1 MRYAT
6 VFRSLLFSFVLLV
19 LSQASF
25 GQVAISVN
33 FGPPAIPVYEQPI
46 CPGDGYIWTPGY
58 WAYDDDD
65 GYYWVPGTWVEA
77 PEPGYLWTP
86 GWWGWGG
93 SAFLWHAGYWGPHV
107 GFYGGINYGYGYF
120 GNGFEGGRWEN
131 NRFYYNTAVVHVNET
146 IIHNTYRTTIVE
158 NNRSRVAYNGGQG
171 GLNYRASAEQER
183 YASERHVEA
192 VQAQREHREMARG
205 NPQLRASAN
214 QGRPPIAATARPN
227 DFHNGAVAAREAGG
241 AYHAPPPSANRNAP
255 PNATHTAAP
264 VQSGRPANDTR
275 KAVYNHANEVQPHQ
289 YTPPNTG
296 NQKQD
301 QKYLQQQQKLAAK
314 QNQQHEKMVQQQQK
328 QDQKLQQRQ
337 ASEAQRN
344 QMEQRHAQQTQK
356 METHHVQQQTHM
368 EQHQAPRPQ
377 GGGGGGGHPEGGR
390 PH

>member
-6 VFRSLLFSFVLLV
+6 VLRSLLFSIVLLA
-19 LSQASF
+19 LSQVSF
-25 GQVAISVN
+25 GQVAVSVS

-146 IIHNTYRTTIVE
+146 IIHNTYRTTVIE
-158 NNRSRVAYNGGQG
+158 NNHSRVAYNGGQG
-171 GLNYRASAEQER
+171 GLNYRATAEQER
-183 YASERHVEA
+183 WASERHVDA
-192 VQAQREHREMARG
+192 VAAQREHREAARG

-214 QGRPPIAATARPN
+214 QGRPPIAATQRPN
-227 DFHNGAVAAREAGG
+227 DFHNGATSAREAGG
-241 AYHAPPPSANRNAP
+241 AYHAPPPNA
-255 PNATHTAAP
+255 ARTAAP
-264 VQSGRPANDTR
+264 NQAHPGNETR
-275 KAVYNHANEVQPHQ
+275 KAVYNHASEVQQHQ
-289 YTPPNTG
+289 YAPPNTG
-296 NQKQD
+296 NQKTD

-314 QNQQHEKMVQQQQK
+314 QNEQHQRMVQQQQK

-337 ASEAQRN
+337 ASAAQKQ
-344 QMEQRHAQQTQK
+344 QMEQRHTQQTQ
-356 METHHVQQQTHM
+356 HM
-368 EQHQAPRPQ
+368 EQHHQQQQTRMEQRQAPRPQ
-377 GGGGGGGHPEGGR
+377 GGGHPEGGR

>member
-1 MRYAT
+1 
-6 VFRSLLFSFVLLV
+6 V
-19 LSQASF
+19 
-25 GQVAISVN
+25 G

-46 CPGDGYIWTPGY
+46 CPGDGYIWTPGF
-58 WAYDDDD
+58 WSYDDAD
-65 GYYWVPGTWVEA
+65 GYYWVPGTWVLA

-131 NRFYYNTAVVHVNET
+131 NHFYYNTAVVHVNET

-158 NNRSRVAYNGGQG
+158 ENRSRVAYNGGQG

-192 VQAQREHREMARG
+192 VQAQREHHDAARA

-227 DFHNGAVAAREAGG
+227 DFHSGAVAAREAGG
-241 AYHAPPPSANRNAP
+241 AYHAPPPNAARGGA
-255 PNATHTAAP
+255 PN
-264 VQSGRPANDTR
+264 QGDRPANDTR
-275 KAVYNHANEVQPHQ
+275 KATYNHASEVQQHQ

-301 QKYLQQQQKLAAK
+301 QKYAQQQQKLAAK
-314 QNQQHEKMVQQQQK
+314 QNEQHQKMQQQQAK
-328 QDQKLQQRQ
+328 QDRQLEQRKASDTQRQ
-337 ASEAQRN
+337 QV
-344 QMEQRHAQQTQK
+344 EQRHAQQTQK
-356 METHHVQQQTHM
+356 METQHVQQQTHM
-368 EQHQAPRPQ
+368 EQHQAPRAPQ
-377 GGGGGGGHPEGGR
+377 GGGGGGHPEGGR

>member
-6 VFRSLLFSFVLLV
+6 VLRSLLFSFVLLV

-25 GQVAISVN
+25 GQVSISVG

-58 WAYDDDD
+58 WSYDDGD
-65 GYYWVPGTWVEA
+65 GYYWVPGTWVLA
-77 PEPGYLWTP
+77 PEPGFLWTP
-86 GWWGWGG
+86 GYWGWGG

-107 GFYGGINYGYGYF
+107 GFYGGINYGHGYF

-131 NRFYYNTAVVHVNET
+131 NHFYYNTAVVRVNET
-146 IIHNTYRTTIVE
+146 VIHNTYHTTVIE
-158 NNRSRVAYNGGQG
+158 NNHSRVAYNGGQG
-171 GLNYRASAEQER
+171 GLNYHATAEQER
-183 YASERHVEA
+183 YSSEHHVEA
-192 VQAQREHREMARG
+192 VQAQREHRDAARG

-214 QGRPPIAATARPN
+214 QGRPPIAATERPN

-241 AYHAPPPSANRNAP
+241 AYHAPPPNAV
-255 PNATHTAAP
+255 HTAAP
-264 VQSGRPANDTR
+264 NQAGHPANDTR
-275 KAVYNHANEVQPHQ
+275 KAVYNHASEVQQHQ

-296 NQKQD
+296 NQKTD

-314 QNQQHEKMVQQQQK
+314 QNQQHQKLQQQQQK

-337 ASEAQRN
+337 ASEAQRQ
-344 QMEQRHAQQTQK
+344 QMETRHAQQTQK
-356 METHHVQQQTHM
+356 METHHAQQQTHM
-368 EQHQAPRPQ
+368 EQHQAPRPS
-377 GGGGGGGHPEGGR
+377 GGGGHPQGGER